1 MVTAHLAIEK
11 KNNEELAHTN
21 NFSGAHLLWLVYTL
35 EYFQCAVAYQLLRS
49 KTKLLEI

>member
-1 MVTAHLAIEK
+1 MVTAHLVIEK
-11 KNNEELAHTN
+11 KNVELAHTN
-21 NFSGAHLLWLVYTL
+21 NFSSVHLLWLVYTL